1 MTVEQEDELLGWL
14 DAYEKDQAEA
24 AEKMKRGR

>member
-1 MTVEQEDELLGWL
+1 MTVEQEDQLLGWL

-24 AEKMKRGR
+24 AAKMERGR